1 MIVNKINEV
10 KEIEISGFT
19 DDQRKAYENIIG
31 FIKSYFNPSKPKI
44 ALTGPA
50 GTGKTFLIRAIIK
63 NCGLLYSQIGL
74 VAPTH
79 KATRVAKEAIAIPQ
93 IKSNTLQSDLGL
105 KPNFDIEKFDI
116 NSVKFSL
123 SGRLKI
129 GDYKVYIVD
138 EASMI
143 NRSLC
148 MYLEKQCL
156 ENKCKLI
163 YIGDAF
169 QLPPPN
175 ENYSSAFRSIQLCEL
190 KQIVRQD
197 ENNPIRPLLEMLRYD
212 IKNNTTTFLNYIY
225 TARRENNHI
234 QFDETNTKGYAIC
247 DENEF
252 RDVVSMYFTNP
263 ILEKNV
269 DYVKVIAYTNMC
281 VSSWNKTIRQAII
294 KDADKSI
301 LTKHDLILS
310 YKTLINAFNESI
322 IVNSEDYI
330 INDDGLVNYI
340 HPKYEIRG
348 FLVKFRAIHGG
359 KISTPLFVVDHTD
372 MFSVQKYLQ
381 IYNGLI
387 MAAKTA
393 PKQLRAQKWKE
404 FYAFTEECLLLTN
417 IVDEND
423 NPLAFRSI
431 DYGFALTSHKSQGC
445 TFDNVCVDVKDIVYN
460 RYGQLR
466 DNINITNRLL
476 YVACSRTKNKL
487 YLKI

>member
-1 MIVNKINEV
+1 MIISRINEV
-10 KEIEISGFT
+10 QNVDTTGFT

-31 FIKSYFNPSKPKI
+31 FIKSDFNPSKCKI

-50 GTGKTFLIRAIIK
+50 GTGKTYLIRAIIK
-63 NCGLLYSQIGL
+63 NCGLPYSQIGL

-105 KPNFDIEKFDI
+105 KPNYDIEKFDV
-116 NSVKFSL
+116 NSIKFAL
-123 SGRLKI
+123 TGRIKI

-143 NRSLC
+143 NRGLA
-148 MYLEKQCL
+148 MFLEKKCL

-163 YIGDAF
+163 YIGDAY
-169 QLPPPN
+169 QLPPPG
-175 ENYSSAFRSIQLCEL
+175 ENYSSAFRNVQLCEL

-197 ENNPIRPLLEMLRYD
+197 SNNPILPLLNMLRYD
-212 IKNNTTTFLNYIY
+212 IQKNTTTFLSYIY
-225 TARRENNHI
+225 TARKENNHI
-234 QFDETNTKGYAIC
+234 QFDETNTKGFAIC
-247 DENEF
+247 NDDEF
-252 RDVVSMYFTNP
+252 RNAVSMYFTNP
-263 ILEKNV
+263 ILQENV
-269 DYVKVIAYTNMC
+269 DYVKVVGYTNMC
-281 VSSWNKTIRQAII
+281 VSSWNKTIRQSII
-294 KDADKSI
+294 KDADKVI
-301 LTKHDLILS
+301 LTQHDLLLS
-310 YKTLINAFNESI
+310 YKTLINVFNEAI
-322 IVNSEDYI
+322 ITNSEDYI
-330 INDDGLVNYI
+330 VDADGLVNYV
-340 HPKYEIRG
+340 HPKYEIKG
-348 FLVKFRAIHGG
+348 FLVKFKAIHGG
-359 KISTPLFVVDHTD
+359 KVTTPLFVVDHTD
-372 MFSVQKYLQ
+372 MFSVQRYLQ

-387 MAAKTA
+387 MAAKTT
-393 PKQLRAQKWKE
+393 PVKLRAQKWKE

-423 NPLAFRSI
+423 NALAYRSI

-445 TFDNVCVDVKDIVYN
+445 TFNNVCVDVRDIVYN
-460 RYGQLR
+460 KFGQLR